1 MNFQR
6 PSQGLFQGQSPHL
19 NSDQMPEVN
28 VLPMLNVL
36 MGVLGF
42 FVVVTLSLNGT
53 QPAGIALPQ
62 GGGAAIAGA
71 STPGAAAAVPSLSI
85 ALDRAGQL
93 SLDGRPISREALVAE
108 VSTYL
113 ERTPQGQVVL
123 QADRGL
129 TFGQLSPTLEALQA
143 IGSDRIGLAMQP

>member
-1 MNFQR
+1 MTI
-6 PSQGLFQGQSPHL
+6 QGPLLGKSAH
-19 NSDQMPEVN
+19 SDTEQMPEVN

-62 GGGAAIAGA
+62 GGGSAIAGNP
-71 STPGAAAAVPSLSI
+71 TPGAAAALSLMI
-85 ALDRAGQL
+85 GLNRAGQL
-93 SLDGRPISREALVAE
+93 SIDGRPISRAALVTE
-108 VSTYL
+108 VKTYL
-113 ERTPQGQVVL
+113 AQNPQGQVIL

-129 TFGQLSPTLEALQA
+129 TFGQLSPTLEVLQA
-143 IGSDRIGLAMQP
+143 MGSDRIGLAMQP

>member
-1 MNFQR
+1 
-6 PSQGLFQGQSPHL
+6 
-19 NSDQMPEVN
+19 MPEVN

-62 GGGAAIAGA
+62 GGGSAIAGK
-71 STPGAAAAVPSLSI
+71 STRAAAAAAAVPSLNI
-85 ALDRAGQL
+85 GLDRTGQL
-93 SLDGRPISREALVAE
+93 SINGRPIPREALVTE

-113 ERTPQGQVVL
+113 QQNPQGQVVL

-129 TFGQLSPTLEALQA
+129 TFGQLSPTLEALRG
-143 IGSDRIGLAMQP
+143 IGSDRIGLAMRP